1 MVELRDLSVS
11 YRIGPERGKIR
22 RADREG
28 RDRGG
33 RNKRRPGGRIEVL
46 SRISLRF
53 MRGEITALIGP
64 SGCGKTSLI
73 RAMAGLLGN
82 GAGGGV
88 NAELRGEIL
97 VEGKPLKGIRG
108 KTACVFQDFGL
119 FPWKTVGENA
129 ELPLLLAGSGPGREK
144 AAALLEEFGLG
155 GFAGLYPRQLS
166 GGMKQRLAL
175 VRALATGP
183 DLLLMDEP
191 FSSLDALSR
200 EEAQDFLL
208 ELRRKDPLTV
218 VLVTHSIEEALY
230 LADRVYVIAGRN
242 PGRLAASYALPRDS
256 RRSLSLR
263 EEPGDREA
271 GFPELRKEL
280 RDTLKGQSPEP
291 ETENGVRP
299 KPKGKAGK
307 GAGLLLLALL
317 GLWALAAGLAGK
329 PFLPGPRAVLGALGA
344 LALSGALWRHLS
356 ASLFRILWALG
367 GSFIPAAALG
377 IAAGRSA
384 AFNRIVSPLVYLI
397 HPLPKAAFLPVIM
410 LILGLGELS
419 KIFLVGFIVF
429 SQILV
434 NARDG
439 AERIP
444 PELADSA
451 RSLGARRLD
460 LLRHLIFPATL
471 PFLFTAFR
479 VSLGTAVA
487 VLFLAET
494 FATERGL
501 GYLIV
506 DAWTRVSYPEMYAAI
521 LALSLLGLLLFRLT
535 DLAEKIFCPWE

>member
-1 MVELRDLSVS
+1 MVELRDLSLF
-11 YRIGPERGKIR
+11 YRI
-22 RADREG
+22 
-28 RDRGG
+28 RGG
-33 RNKRRPGGRIEVL
+33 RARGPVFPGRRIEVL

-53 MRGEITALIGP
+53 RRGEITALIGP

-73 RAMAGLLGN
+73 RAVAGLFG
-82 GAGGGV
+82 GPGDKPGKAGG
-88 NAELRGEIL
+88 NAELAGEIL
-97 VEGKPLKGIRG
+97 VEGRPLKGVRG

-119 FPWKTVGENA
+119 FPWKTVRENA
-129 ELPLLLAGSGPGREK
+129 ELPLLVAGPVSGPGREK
-144 AAALLEEFGLG
+144 TVALLEEFGLG

-175 VRALATGP
+175 VRALALEP

-208 ELRRKDPLTV
+208 ELREKRPLTI

-230 LADRVYVIAGRN
+230 LAGRVYVIAGRN
-242 PGRLAASYALPRDS
+242 PGRLAASYELPRDS
-256 RRSLSLR
+256 RRNRGFR
-263 EEPGDREA
+263 EEPGDRA
-271 GFPELRKEL
+271 FPELRQEL
-280 RDTLKGQSPEP
+280 RDILGARDPEP
-291 ETENGVRP
+291 EAGETP
-299 KPKGKAGK
+299 KAGPKGEPKREVW
-307 GAGLLLLALL
+307 LLLFVFL
-317 GLWALAAGLAGK
+317 GLWALAARLAEK
-329 PFLPGPRAVLGALGA
+329 PFLPGPRAVFGALGT

-356 ASLFRILWALG
+356 ASLFRILGALA

-377 IAAGRSA
+377 IAAGRSPA
-384 AFNRIVSPLVYLI
+384 INRIVSPLVYLI

-444 PELADSA
+444 PELDDSA
-451 RSLGARRLD
+451 RSLGARRTG
-460 LLRHLIFPATL
+460 LLRHLVLPAVL
-471 PFLFTAFR
+471 PSLFTAFR

-494 FATERGL
+494 FATGRGL